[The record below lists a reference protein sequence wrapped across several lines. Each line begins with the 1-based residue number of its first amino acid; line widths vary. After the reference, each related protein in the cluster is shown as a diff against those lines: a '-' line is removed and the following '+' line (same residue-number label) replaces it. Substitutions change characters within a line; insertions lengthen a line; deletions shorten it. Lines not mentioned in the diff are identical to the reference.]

1 MSDLVAIVYPSVQQ
15 AEAMREKVLGLQ
27 RDYLIELNDAVVAE
41 KLPDGKV
48 KLHQLL
54 NMTAAGAASGSLWGA
69 LVGMIFLMP
78 LAGLAIGAA
87 SGALGGALS
96 DYGIED
102 KFMKEL
108 AGATKPGDAVLFLLI
123 RKMTTDKVLEAVKG
137 TGGTVLRT
145 SFSQE
150 QEQKLRAALAAAPGG
165 AAPAVPAPAAPTA

>member
-15 AEAMREKVLGLQ
+15 AETMRDKVLGLQ
-27 RDYLIELNDAVVAE
+27 RDYLIELGDAVVAE

-48 KLHQLL
+48 KLHQLMNL
-54 NMTAAGAASGSLWGA
+54 TAAGAASGSLWGA

-87 SGALGGALS
+87 SGALGGAMS

-108 AGATKPGDAVLFLLI
+108 AASAKPGDAVLFLLI
-123 RKMTTDKVLEAVKG
+123 RKMTADKVLDAVKG

-145 SFSQE
+145 SFSTQ
-150 QEQKLRAALAAAPGG
+150 QEQKLRDALS
-165 AAPAVPAPAAPTA
+165 AAPAQVPAAPSA